1 MSEISYT
8 SKDIEYL
15 LSPQAIRA
23 RTHAL
28 FLAAMDGKTHFRV
41 HEEKLDEVSEFV
53 LQVTLE
59 NYPDLKIPFHS
70 RWGHFQAGDNGKKI
84 DRLSELDALLGKA
97 TASERARA
105 KLDLAI
111 VSVLLDAGAGMGWR
125 YREPSTGCTL
135 GRSEGLA
142 IASFRMFLDG
152 CFSSDPTRPL
162 QADAKGLQNLS
173 REVLEKG
180 FQVTEL
186 NPLIGVEGRLE
197 LLRQLG
203 RTIENDPVHFPPES
217 GCSSRPG
224 NLYDFCATHFP
235 KSLRAPDLLGAVLRG
250 LGPIWPGRI
259 QLGSTNLG
267 DVWTHPLLGTPT
279 TTESLIPF
287 HKLSQWLTYSLI
299 EPLIEG
305 GLNVVGVEELT
316 GLAEYRN
323 GGLLLD
329 RGLIELRDP
338 AQAQASHRPDS
349 PLVIEWR
356 ALTVVL
362 LERIAER
369 VRTKLGKTPADLPLA
384 KVLEGGT
391 WWAGRRAAASLRTDG
406 GPPLKIVSDGTVF

>member
-1 MSEISYT
+1 MNNIAFTEQ
-8 SKDIEYL
+8 DVEFL

-23 RTHAL
+23 RTKL
-28 FLAAMDGKTHFRV
+28 LYEAAVGGGTHFRV
-41 HEEKLDEVSEFV
+41 RDEKLDEVSEFV

-70 RWGHFQAGDNGKKI
+70 RWGHFQAGENGKKI
-84 DRLSELDALLGKA
+84 DRLKELDALLGGVGAAEK
-97 TASERARA
+97 ARA

-142 IASFRMFLDG
+142 IASFRMFIDG
-152 CFSSDPTRPL
+152 AFSSDPARPL
-162 QADAKGLQNLS
+162 QADAKGLQKLS
-173 REVLEKG
+173 KEALEKG
-180 FQVTEL
+180 FQVSTT
-186 NPLIGVEGRLE
+186 NPLVGVEGRLE

-203 RTIENDPVHFPPES
+203 RTIEKDSKHFPTQ
-217 GCSSRPG
+217 GGAAARPG
-224 NLYDFCATHFP
+224 NLVDFFFGRGSKTI
-235 KSLRAPDLLGAVLRG
+235 RAPELLGAVLRG

-267 DVWTHPLLGTPT
+267 DVWVHPLLGSQGT
-279 TTESLIPF
+279 TQSLIPF

-305 GLNVVGVEELT
+305 GVDVVGVEELT

-329 RGLIELRDP
+329 RGLIELRDQS
-338 AQAQASHRPDS
+338 QAQASHRPDS
-349 PLVIEWR
+349 ELVIEWR

-362 LERIAER
+362 LERIAEK
-369 VRTKLGKTPADLPLA
+369 VRTKLGKTSAELPLA

-391 WWAGRRAAASLRTDG
+391 WWAGRRAAASLRSDG

>member
-1 MSEISYT
+1 MSNITFTEQ
-8 SKDIEYL
+8 DIEFL

-23 RTHAL
+23 RTKAL
-28 FLAAMDGKTHFRV
+28 YEAAVGGGTHFRV
-41 HEEKLDEVSEFV
+41 REEKLDEVSEFV

-70 RWGHFQAGDNGKKI
+70 RWGHFQAGENGKKI
-84 DRLSELDALLGKA
+84 DRLKELDSRLSGVGAAEK
-97 TASERARA
+97 ARA

-111 VSVLLDAGAGMGWR
+111 VSVLLDAGAGMSWK
-125 YREPSTGCTL
+125 YREATTGCNL

-152 CFSSDPTRPL
+152 AFSSDPSHPL
-162 QADAKGLQNLS
+162 QADAKGLQKLTK
-173 REVLEKG
+173 EALEKG
-180 FQVTEL
+180 FQVSATNSL
-186 NPLIGVEGRLE
+186 VGVEGRLE

-203 RTIENDPVHFPPES
+203 RTVEKDQKHFPAQA
-217 GCSSRPG
+217 SSSARPG
-224 NLYDFCATHFP
+224 NLYDFFV
-235 KSLRAPDLLGAVLRG
+235 KRGSKNIRAPELLGAVLRG

-267 DVWTHPLLGTPT
+267 DVWVHPLLGSQNT
-279 TTESLIPF
+279 TQALIPF

-305 GLNVVGVEELT
+305 GLNVDGVEELT

-329 RGLIELRDP
+329 RGLIELRDQS
-338 AQAQASHRPDS
+338 QAQASHCPDS

-362 LERIAER
+362 LERIAEK
-369 VRTKLGKTPADLPLA
+369 VRTKLGKTSAELPLA

-391 WWAGRRAAASLRTDG
+391 WWAGRRAAASLRSDG
-406 GPPLKIVSDGTVF
+406 GPPLKIISDGTVF